1 MSMIKRAFIHT
12 GAKSGAVAKAEASGG
27 FTLIEI
33 LVTMF
38 ILAIG
43 LLGLAGLVMEG
54 MKNNQG
60 AYLRT
65 QASILAYDMAD
76 RIRTNRQY
84 AEAGGVY
91 QEFSTDDASTALPD
105 CATAD
110 TGCSPAQQAAV
121 DLVQWTRQI
130 EGTGSGITLLP
141 GGRGAINF
149 DSGSSIYTITVEWE
163 KVAREGESQN
173 DTVENSYAVRFAL

>member
-1 MSMIKRAFIHT
+1 MPMNKQSLIKMWRR
-12 GAKSGAVAKAEASGG
+12 SAEIELRESSG

-76 RIRTNRQY
+76 RIRANRQY
-84 AEAGGVY
+84 SEAGGVY
-91 QEFSTDDASTALPD
+91 AGFSTDKASTSLPA
-105 CATAD
+105 CATAN
-110 TGCSPAQQAAV
+110 TGCSREQQATL

-149 DSGSSIYTITVEWE
+149 DSANSIYTITVEWE
-163 KVAREGESQN
+163 EKIREGEPQS
-173 DTVENSYAVRFAL
+173 DAVESSYAVRFAL

>member
-1 MSMIKRAFIHT
+1 MSINKHPLIRSRRSPTEVEIPAI
-12 GAKSGAVAKAEASGG
+12 SG

-76 RIRTNRQY
+76 RIRANRQY
-84 AEAGGVY
+84 AETGGVY
-91 QEFSTDDASTALPD
+91 EGFSSDDASTSLPA

-110 TGCSPAQQAAV
+110 TGCSREQQAAL

-130 EGTGSGITLLP
+130 EGTGSGIVLLP

-149 DSGSSIYTITVEWE
+149 DSANSIYTITVEWE
-163 KVAREGESQN
+163 EKVREGEPQS
-173 DTVENSYAVRFAL
+173 DATENSYAVRFAL